1 MESRLHAQVVI
12 VGGGPVGMLMAAE
25 LGERGV
31 HTVLL
36 EEQASVCERPKA
48 RVLHA
53 RALQGLAR
61 RGYFTELV
69 PRGASSAAETEV
81 SFRFGG
87 IPGLT
92 ITAPASEPG
101 PVLKRPQADL
111 ERLFEQR
118 ARMTGVRVLREHR
131 VTQVFQ
137 DQDGVRVR
145 AQGPVGPVECTAR
158 YLVGADGGRS
168 TVRELGGVPART
180 YRATTSGLSG
190 LVRLEDAGALLPG
203 WHHTPRGWIVAHD
216 IPGAGT
222 HIRTLDCSGAHAGR
236 HLPPTAQELR
246 GELARIAGREIAFGQ
261 ARWLSRFSD
270 FARLAH
276 SYRWGRI
283 LLAGDAAHMHF
294 PVGAQGLS
302 TGVQDALNLGWKL
315 ALAVRDLAGDD
326 LLDTYDQER
335 RPAAQRVID
344 NTLAQLA
351 LMRSQPEADALRAL
365 FAGLVTA
372 DRESRYLSDL
382 ISGQDTVLPG
392 CTRQPA
398 GLEGRFL
405 HNVALSTGGVRTDLV
420 GLLRT
425 GNPLLL
431 LFGEGGSRYARR
443 AGEWTDVLRS
453 VHADPVGE
461 IPCHALLVRPDGYV
475 AWASAPG
482 PAGRITA
489 SDGARLDDVLALYF
503 GRRSSRSRRQP
514 VMTGAGALS

>member
-12 VGGGPVGMLMAAE
+12 VGGGPVGMLTAAE

-31 HTVLL
+31 RTVLL
-36 EEQASVCERPKA
+36 EAQDSVCERPKA

-69 PRGASSAAETEV
+69 PRGVSSAAETEV

-87 IPGLT
+87 VPGLT
-92 ITAPASEPG
+92 IKAPASEPG

-118 ARMTGVRVLREHR
+118 ARAAGVRVLRGHR

-137 DQDGVRVR
+137 DQDSVRVR
-145 AQGPVGPVECTAR
+145 AQGPLGPVECTAG

-180 YRATTSGLSG
+180 YPATTSGLSG
-190 LVRLEDAGALLPG
+190 LVRLEDAGALRPG
-203 WHHTPRGWIVAHD
+203 WHRTPRGWIVAHD

-315 ALAVRDLAGDD
+315 ALVVRDLAGED

-344 NTLAQLA
+344 NSLAQLA

-365 FAGLVTA
+365 FAGLVAA
-372 DRESRYLSDL
+372 DRESQYLSDL

-392 CTRQPA
+392 CA
-398 GLEGRFL
+398 GQSAGPEGRFL
-405 HNVALSTGGVRTDLV
+405 PNVALSTGAVRTDVV

-425 GNPLLL
+425 GSPLLL
-431 LFGEGGSRYARR
+431 LFGEEGSRYARQ
-443 AGEWTDVLRS
+443 AGEWADVLRP
-453 VHADPVGE
+453 VHAEPVDE
-461 IPCHALLVRPDGYV
+461 IPCPALLVRPDGYV
-475 AWASAPG
+475 AWASAP
-482 PAGRITA
+482 AGRSTA

-503 GRRSSRSRRQP
+503 GSRSSRSGKQR